1 MGVMLALSAIFAVVL
16 STISMPGDRAFGQ
29 ATEPDPVE
37 VRAEAWFNTLT
48 LDQAIN
54 ALLGAEADAVED
66 VPGTEATIGRQY
78 VDADD
83 PADNDLP
90 IEFIKAAW
98 DAKSATKTFYDG
110 LPADL
115 TAEPDSG
122 VANKDGVMAL
132 VDGDITTTGDIYAV
146 GEQTV
151 TSPSGVKAI
160 RGFQSVELWWDYI
173 DCAEARIAVGEDRV
187 TLSTDDADD
196 DTTGFQAATSTV
208 CIHTLNTAG
217 TAVESTSVKP
227 YDELG
232 DAKAQVDK
240 VGQAILGLDAPGSA
254 KSATEARAKAWWD
267 SLTSSGI
274 RSQALYGI
282 GTSDPGPGAPTGGDP
297 ASVSQ
302 FWIAQNVSYDKMA
315 NPSSIRYKVT
325 PEDPEGTEFPVDAES
340 MARAPSALELI
351 NDRWQYIYHM
361 GGMNDMNLDEVIY
374 WWDSIDS
381 TQKRIA
387 TGTDNEPEATPTAG
401 GFSLDW
407 DMLNPA
413 DDLTEGGKTR
423 QADVFKFG
431 QAILGLK
438 KLPDVAA
445 WWNTLTDDQKVYVVY
460 GNPPMRTGYDEDGD
474 PSTTEDN
481 ETTTVTDDD
490 KAVFMKM
497 YADLTGGIGVAE
509 ADTALSTHLPNI
521 ATATTGLLARN
532 DFDVATASTDDK
544 GTTDDAD
551 DTFYYSAKGIVDAI
565 ANELFDPPAMEDLVT
580 FPHDSG
586 TFVAASDEP
595 ENGFSNET
603 PGAVT
608 NADDNDF
615 DWPYNAANKPAS
627 VADWWESTDCRVMR
641 IAVGEDNQ
649 YLNAALAA
657 VDADATATPPVVAKA
672 KEDRESSIYC
682 GHFVGSIGSDGK
694 PRAEGSA
701 GTLTRAAQMR
711 VEEVG
716 QALLGLSEP
725 GRPSFNEPP
734 KEDGHPL
741 IMGTAQVGATLT
753 VNTDPIEDEDG
764 IPEDS
769 DGDKVFQYQWLRNG
783 TPISGATGSTY
794 VLTAAD
800 AGATISV
807 RVSFIDNER
816 YPEMRTS
823 PSSLA
828 TSQIVGAPGEISK
841 IVESIRGVTISAGG
855 DVVLSVN
862 AYGLQGV
869 QDNKLSAGMGLE
881 WKEGDRSFDDDDTE
895 TPWEVTYTAPS
906 SPGTYTIT
914 ASFANDGDCR
924 PLDKDGGEEM
934 RDTLCTATFQV
945 RVRRDQPPVATPAPP
960 VNPPG
965 EIPGLIPDSDG
976 NQYEVF
982 TPVEGGT
989 FDGGEGYSITVP
1001 SGAVPNGEYIGI
1013 RMSDDGAA
1021 SNVGQIHQRYTLAG
1035 NMYGVHAVD
1044 ASGAAISS
1052 YVLEAPAE
1060 VCVPLPAALRT
1071 NISHLSLAAINSDGT
1086 LTVLSAQVRLNG
1098 TGGDTMVCGNLSNLP
1113 ASVAVG
1119 SQGAPAAPPTAT
1131 PEPTPDLPDTGGTSP
1146 ASGGLVWALLLG
1158 TAVVASGTFIVAGRR
1173 RKTVG
1178 SK

>member
-1 MGVMLALSAIFAVVL
+1 MKSPTSLIRFRNAVGVMLALSAIFAVVI
-16 STISMPGDRAFGQ
+16 STISMPGDRAIAQ
-29 ATEPDPVE
+29 VPDADTDAIAA
-37 VRAEAWFNTLT
+37 RAAAWWNALT
-48 LDQAIN
+48 PMQRTN
-54 ALLGAEADAVED
+54 ALLGKDYDDITDDA
-66 VPGTEATIGRQY
+66 TATPPNEGR
-78 VDADD
+78 
-83 PADNDLP
+83 DLP
-90 IEFIKAAW
+90 E
-98 DAKSATKTFYDG
+98 SANEDY
-110 LPADL
+110 ADL
-115 TAEPDSG
+115 ADEPDPPTPLDPTSTG
-122 VANKDGVMAL
+122 QVIDKGDVNAL
-132 VDGDITTTGDIYAV
+132 VDGSADASTVDIYAV
-146 GEQTV
+146 GEHIDGITN
-151 TSPSGVKAI
+151 AI
-160 RGFQSVELWWDYI
+160 RGFQSVEVWWDYI
-173 DCAEARIAVGEDRV
+173 DCAEARIAVGEDSDDLI
-187 TLSTDDADD
+187 TTDADA
-196 DTTGFQAATSTV
+196 DTDGFQAESSTV
-208 CIHTLNTAG
+208 CDATLNTAG
-217 TAVESTSVKP
+217 DAVASTSVKP

-232 DAKAQVDK
+232 DAKAQVDR

-254 KSATEARAKAWWD
+254 NSTTHARAKAWWD
-267 SLTSSGI
+267 SLPGPSDKT
-274 RSQALYGI
+274 QALYGTSAI
-282 GTSDPGPGAPTGGDP
+282 PGLTPPATGTVVAVGR
-297 ASVSQ
+297 V
-302 FWIAQNVSYDKMA
+302 WIAGENNYDEIA
-315 NPSSIRYKVT
+315 NPSTIRGKVT
-325 PEDPEGTEFPVDAES
+325 PDATDEFSLDTASQELANGVH
-340 MARAPSALELI
+340 ELI

-361 GGMNDMNLDEVIY
+361 GGMNEMNKDEVIY

-381 TQKRIA
+381 GQRRIA
-387 TGTDNEPEATPTAG
+387 TGTQNEPEGTPSTSGYGLGWDALQDTELSQAG
-401 GFSLDW
+401 K
-407 DMLNPA
+407 A
-413 DDLTEGGKTR
+413 RHER
-423 QADVFKFG
+423 VFKVG

-445 WWNTLTDDQKVYVVY
+445 WWNTLNADQMVYVVY
-460 GNPPMRTGYDEDGD
+460 GNPPMRTAYDD
-474 PSTTEDN
+474 PDN
-481 ETTTVTDDD
+481 PGTGITTVTDAD
-490 KAVFMKM
+490 KAVFQKM
-497 YADLTGGIGVAE
+497 YADLTGGIEVGAADAE
-509 ADTALSTHLPNI
+509 LSTHLP
-521 ATATTGLLARN
+521 AYVVEMLARN
-532 DFDVATASTDDK
+532 APTDFTTTPTAVDTD
-544 GTTDDAD
+544 GDDMW
-551 DTFYYSAKGIVDAI
+551 YYSAKDIVDAI
-565 ANELFDPPAMEDLVT
+565 ANELFDPPAMLTAFVRPDGNLVT
-580 FPHDSG
+580 TSAED
-586 TFVAASDEP
+586 AATTAGP
-595 ENGFSNET
+595 
-603 PGAVT
+603 V
-608 NADDNDF
+608 ADDNDF
-615 DWPYNAANKPAS
+615 DWPYNSDNKPAS

-641 IAVGEDNQ
+641 IAVGQDNN
-649 YLNAALAA
+649 YLNGAVAA
-657 VDADATATPPVVAKA
+657 VEDAPNTADIDESMDAIPAET
-672 KEDRESSIYC
+672 SIYC
-682 GHFVGSIGSDGK
+682 GHFVGSTDD
-694 PRAEGSA
+694 RTEGSA
-701 GTLTRAAQMR
+701 GTLSKEAQMR

-716 QALLGLSEP
+716 QALLGLSAP

-807 RVSFIDNER
+807 RVSYIDNER

-869 QDNKLSAGMGLE
+869 QDNNLEAGMGLE

-934 RDTLCTATFQV
+934 RDKLCTATFQV
-945 RVRRDQPPVATPAPP
+945 RVRREQPPVATPVPP
-960 VNPPG
+960 VDPPG
-965 EIPGLIPDSDG
+965 EIPSLIPDSDG

-1021 SNVGQIHQRYTLAG
+1021 SNVGQVHQRYTLAG

-1119 SQGAPAAPPTAT
+1119 SQGAPAAPPTAVPT
-1131 PEPTPDLPDTGGTSP
+1131 PEPVLPDTGGTSP
-1146 ASGGLVWALLLG
+1146 ASGSLVWALLLG
-1158 TAVVASGTFIVAGRR
+1158 TAVVVSGTFIVAGRR
-1173 RKTVG
+1173 RKMVG

>member
-1 MGVMLALSAIFAVVL
+1 MMKSPTSLIRFRNAVGVMLALSAIFAVVL
-16 STISMPGDRAFGQ
+16 STISMPGDRATAQ
-29 ATEPDPVE
+29 DMDPVE
-37 VRAEAWFNTLT
+37 ERAKAWFNSLT

-54 ALLGAEADAVED
+54 AILGAETDAVTD

-78 VDADD
+78 VDDDD
-83 PADNDLP
+83 PAVNNLP

-98 DAKSATKTFYDG
+98 DAKSDTQTFYDG
-110 LPADL
+110 LPADT
-115 TAEPDSG
+115 TAQADSG
-122 VANKDGVMAL
+122 VANKAGVMAL
-132 VDGDITTTGDIYAV
+132 VDGDAADPGDIYAV
-146 GEQTV
+146 GEHMDDITN
-151 TSPSGVKAI
+151 AI
-160 RGFQSVELWWDYI
+160 RGFQSVEVWWDYI
-173 DCAEARIAVGEDRV
+173 DCAEARIAVGEDSV
-187 TLSTDDADD
+187 TLSTADADTVTD
-196 DTTGFQAATSTV
+196 GFQAATSTV

-217 TAVESTSVKP
+217 DAVASTSVKP

-254 KSATEARAKAWWD
+254 NSATHSRAKAWWD
-267 SLTSSGI
+267 SLPAPANKGE
-274 RSQALYGI
+274 ALYGRAA
-282 GTSDPGPGAPTGGDP
+282 DGPATQTGQDP
-297 ASVSQ
+297 ANVSQ
-302 FWIAQNVSYDKMA
+302 SRIAQYAKYDDLA
-315 NPSSIRYKVT
+315 NPSSVMFMDN
-325 PEDPEGTEFPVDAES
+325 PDADPFPLDAAS
-340 MARAPSALELI
+340 QALVPRVRELI

-361 GGMNDMNLDEVIY
+361 GGMNEMDKDEVIY
-374 WWDSIDS
+374 WWDSIGN
-381 TQKRIA
+381 TQRRIA
-387 TGTDNEPEATPTAG
+387 VGVSNAPEAVASVDG
-401 GFSLDW
+401 YSMDW
-407 DMLNPA
+407 DELQPDPPVA
-413 DDLTEGGKTR
+413 AGKTR
-423 QADVFKFG
+423 QATIFKFG

-445 WWNTLTDDQKVYVVY
+445 WWNTLNEDQMVYVVY
-460 GNPPMRTGYDEDGD
+460 GNPPMRTDDPATVDDPATPNVDESVDI
-474 PSTTEDN
+474 
-481 ETTTVTDDD
+481 VTNDD
-490 KAVFMKM
+490 KAVFTKM
-497 YADLTGGIGVAE
+497 YADLTGGIEVGA
-509 ADTALSTHLPNI
+509 AGTALSTHLP
-521 ATATTGLLARN
+521 AYVVEMLARN
-532 DFDVATASTDDK
+532 APTDFTTVPTGVDTDGDE
-544 GTTDDAD
+544 AD
-551 DTFYYSAKGIVDAI
+551 DMWYYSAKGIVDAI
-565 ANELFDPPAMEDLVT
+565 ANELFDPPAAMLTAFVRPDGGLVT
-580 FPHDSG
+580 TSAED
-586 TFVAASDEP
+586 AATTAGP
-595 ENGFSNET
+595 
-603 PGAVT
+603 V
-608 NADDNDF
+608 ADDFDF
-615 DWPYNAANKPAS
+615 DWPYNSDNKPAS

-641 IAVGEDNQ
+641 IAVGQDNN
-649 YLNAALAA
+649 YLNGAVAA
-657 VDADATATPPVVAKA
+657 VQDDAETPNV
-672 KEDRESSIYC
+672 DESMAAIPAETSTYC
-682 GHFVGSIGSDGK
+682 GHFVGSTDE
-694 PRAEGSA
+694 RTEGSA
-701 GTLTRAAQMR
+701 GTISKEAQMR

-716 QALLGLSEP
+716 KALLGLSEP

-741 IMGTAQVGATLT
+741 IMGTAQVGAKLT

-783 TPISGATGSTY
+783 DPISGATGSSY

-807 RVSFIDNER
+807 RVSYIDNER

-869 QDNKLSAGMGLE
+869 QDNKLSAGNGLE

-906 SPGTYTIT
+906 SPGNYKIT

-934 RDTLCTATFQV
+934 RDKLCTATFQV
-945 RVRRDQPPVATPAPP
+945 QVRREQPPVATPVPP

-965 EIPGLIPDSDG
+965 EIPGLIPDADG

-989 FDGGEGYSITVP
+989 FDGGEGYSISVP

-1060 VCVPLPAALRT
+1060 VCVPLPASLRT

-1098 TGGDTMVCGNLSNLP
+1098 SGGDTMVCGNLSNLP

-1119 SQGAPAAPPTAT
+1119 TRGAPDAIPTAT
-1131 PEPTPDLPDTGGTSP
+1131 PVPVEVLPDTGGASPTSG
-1146 ASGGLVWALLLG
+1146 SLVWILLLG
-1158 TAVVASGTFIVAGRR
+1158 AAVVVSGTFIVAGRR
-1173 RKTVG
+1173 RKTVE